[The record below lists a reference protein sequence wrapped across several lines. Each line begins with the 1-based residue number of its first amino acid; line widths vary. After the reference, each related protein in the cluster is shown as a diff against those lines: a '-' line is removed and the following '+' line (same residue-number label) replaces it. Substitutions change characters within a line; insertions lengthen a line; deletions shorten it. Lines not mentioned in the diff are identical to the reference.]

1 MHEFI
6 SLTEPQETRHPFFL
20 LQGIAPPIL
29 SDQGFPQPD
38 SSFHNG
44 DCEDCFNCVKL
55 YDELVEKYPELVMEE
70 DGSLPNL
77 AHAPG
82 TTKGQGGTEDSSSVT
97 LVQEAV
103 ASTSSP
109 EANTTLVTS
118 GSNTGRRKRYKCAI
132 CNRSYDRDQRARD
145 CANKDLGLTPYV
157 CGNRC
162 GRTNCTK
169 AYSHEVLLHEHLASK
184 EKRVIPCQKCGR
196 SVLKKN
202 MARHRQQAGH

>member
-29 SDQGFPQPD
+29 SDPGFPQPD

-82 TTKGQGGTEDSSSVT
+82 TTKGQRGTEG
-97 LVQEAV
+97 
-103 ASTSSP
+103 ASKPGMSKVGA

-162 GRTNCTK
+162 GRTNWCAMWFCITK
-169 AYSHEVLLHEHLASK
+169 KS
-184 EKRVIPCQKCGR
+184 
-196 SVLKKN
+196 
-202 MARHRQQAGH
+202 